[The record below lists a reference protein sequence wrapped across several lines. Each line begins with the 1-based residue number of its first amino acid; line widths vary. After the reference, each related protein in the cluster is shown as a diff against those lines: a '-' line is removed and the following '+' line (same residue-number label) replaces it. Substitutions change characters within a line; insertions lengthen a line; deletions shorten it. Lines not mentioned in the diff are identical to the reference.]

1 MFKIIQMAQI
11 TNLINGDFN
20 VMKFTLSGV
29 DVSIAN
35 GIRRILLSEIPIV
48 VFKTTP
54 YIENKATFFANTTR
68 LNNEILKQRLSCI
81 PINIK
86 DPLKIPDLINNYIM
100 ELSVENTSD
109 ELYIVT
115 TKDFK
120 ILHKN
125 PEQPVEFNVK
135 DLFPPTIIN
144 GEENYI
150 DFVRLRPK
158 VSTEIAAEKII
169 IRAEFS
175 LGNAK
180 ENSMFNVVGTCAYG
194 NTVDAEKMANAL
206 ETKMAEWE
214 LQGLSKPEIKREA
227 DNWKLLDGMFHCDKN
242 SFEFT
247 VGTIGI
253 HTNQELM
260 HIACNILISKFNLLK
275 TQVDEHTIQI
285 NNANS
290 TMLNSY
296 DIILEN
302 EDYTMGNI
310 LNKIIYDEY
319 YATNQLTYCGFKK
332 KHPHDTYSTIRV
344 AYNTIKDNTD
354 ENYKILTETYLQ
366 KCANIA
372 IEILNEIML
381 NFQ

>member
-1 MFKIIQMAQI
+1 MAQI
-11 TNLINGDFN
+11 TNLRNGEFN
-20 VMKFTLSGV
+20 IMNFTLSGV

-35 GIRRILLSEIPIV
+35 GIRRVLLSEVPIV
-48 VFKTTP
+48 VFRTTP
-54 YIENKATFFANTTR
+54 YLENKATFFANTTR

-86 DPLKIPDLINNYIM
+86 DPIKIPALISNYMM
-100 ELSVENTSD
+100 ELNVENTSD
-109 ELYIVT
+109 EMYIVT

-120 ILHKN
+120 IIHKN
-125 PEQPVEFNVK
+125 PEQAVEFNVK

-158 VSTEIAAEKII
+158 ISPEIAAEKII
-169 IRAEFS
+169 IRSEFS

-194 NTVDAEKMANAL
+194 NTVDVEKMSTAL
-206 ETKMAEWE
+206 EKKMEEWE
-214 LQGLSKPEIKREA
+214 LQGLSKSEIKREA
-227 DNWKLLDGMFHCDKN
+227 DNWKLLDGMFHIDKN
-242 SFEFT
+242 SFEFI

-260 HIACNILISKFNLLK
+260 HIACNILIAKFNLLK
-275 TQVDEHTIQI
+275 TQIDEHLLQI
-285 NNANS
+285 NTSNS

-302 EDYTMGNI
+302 EDYTIGNI

-319 YATNQLTYCGFKK
+319 YESNQLTYCGFKK

-344 AYNTIKDNTD
+344 AHNTIIDNTD
-354 ENYKILTETYLQ
+354 ENYKNLTETYLQ

-372 IEILNEIML
+372 IGILNEIML

>member
-1 MFKIIQMAQI
+1 MAQI
-11 TNLINGDFN
+11 ANLENGDFN
-20 VMKFTLSGV
+20 IMKFTLSGV

-35 GIRRILLSEIPIV
+35 GIRRTLLSEIPIV

-81 PINIK
+81 PIHIK
-86 DPLKIPDLINNYIM
+86 DPLKITDLINNYIM

-109 ELYIVT
+109 ETYIVT

-120 ILHKN
+120 ILNKN
-125 PEQPVEFNVK
+125 PDQPIEFNAR
-135 DLFPPTIIN
+135 DIFPPTIIN
-144 GEENYI
+144 AEENFI

-158 VSTEIAAEKII
+158 VSPEIAAEKII

-194 NTVDAEKMANAL
+194 NTVDAEKMMNAL
-206 ETKMAEWE
+206 EHKMAEWE

-247 VGTIGI
+247 VGSIGI
-253 HTNQELM
+253 HTNYEL
-260 HIACNILISKFNLLK
+260 INISCNILIAKFNYLK
-275 TQVDEHTIQI
+275 TQIDENTLQI
-285 NNANS
+285 NIANS

-310 LNKIIYDEY
+310 LNKIIYDAY
-319 YATNQLTYCGFKK
+319 YETHQLTYCGFKK

-344 AYNTIKDNTD
+344 AHSAIVDYTD
-354 ENYKILTETYLQ
+354 ENYKLLTSTYLT
-366 KCANIA
+366 KSADIA
-372 IEILNEIML
+372 IGIINEIIL